1 MDLSL
6 KSHDRKTC
14 KINNRYLTQF
24 RRAPTEYIQKTTKT
38 MAFTLLSLKRGFGW
52 CDVLGRL
59 GGFSGLG
66 GFGGFGWFVF

>member
-38 MAFTLLSLKRGFGW
+38 MAFTLLSLKRGFG
-52 CDVLGRL
+52 
-59 GGFSGLG
+59 
-66 GFGGFGWFVF
+66 